1 MGQTNL
7 RCSNQNLSGM
17 TEEMFEYSSS
27 TKTEKEGR
35 FMRINFVI
43 FQEFNDLINIPSLLP
58 IHMYRYYIKWIYLCT
73 ALKYRCMYNIENHR
87 INFRNTQSK

>member
-7 RCSNQNLSGM
+7 RCSNQKLTGM

-27 TKTEKEGR
+27 TKTEKEEGR
-35 FMRINFVI
+35 FMSIDFVI

-58 IHMYRYYIKWIYLCT
+58 IHMYRYYIK
-73 ALKYRCMYNIENHR
+73 
-87 INFRNTQSK
+87 